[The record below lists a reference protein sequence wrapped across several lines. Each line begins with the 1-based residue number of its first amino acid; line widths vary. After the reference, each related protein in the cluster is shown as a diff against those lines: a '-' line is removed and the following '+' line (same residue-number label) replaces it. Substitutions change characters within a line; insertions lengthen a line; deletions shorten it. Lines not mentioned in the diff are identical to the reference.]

1 MQSGLRERIR
11 DHRERL
17 RRGMCRE
24 VGSVAGK
31 EWTETGTPEGTTNAE
46 WVCVYL
52 AVPTRYGARQ
62 GLLVVPKVVL
72 FFFLIPTTG
81 GGTPYSLAILH
92 HLAGLFSKV
101 DGGIREKS
109 RLSVTHL
116 FTRFP
121 LMVSVTRQD
130 ASRTPVYC

>member
-72 FFFLIPTTG
+72 FFFNTYHWRW
-81 GGTPYSLAILH
+81 YSI
-92 HLAGLFSKV
+92 LFS
-101 DGGIREKS
+101 
-109 RLSVTHL
+109 L
-116 FTRFP
+116 FTP
-121 LMVSVTRQD
+121 LSWAVFQSGWRDSRKVALVSD
-130 ASRTPVYC
+130 AFVYEISPCG